1 MYLRNE
7 LSTGSESM
15 EKLKELNRYQKG
27 LLISMITM
35 ALFFAIVYFKTISQV
50 GFAYIDTILIPTWEN
65 GSTVYS
71 GKIQGEKTIFTVSED
86 KTVVFQYGDKTYGP
100 YTLEEDYT
108 AIPKDGE
115 MKEYMTGVELRQGKD
130 ILFRGG
136 ILEVEDSY
144 WLLYNEDG
152 TLHDFGFTYVTSN
165 GIEVD
170 QNGNVVDS
178 VEPSATII
186 IELINGPKLTHK
198 GDWSAWYGAV
208 LLCIFNAVSIF
219 FADEL
224 FRWSL
229 AFRIRNAERI
239 EPSEGEIVGRYVVW
253 TSMTVMALVV
263 FIMGLW

>member
-1 MYLRNE
+1 
-7 LSTGSESM
+7 M
-15 EKLKELNRYQKG
+15 ERLKSLNCYQKG
-27 LLISMITM
+27 LIISMIIM
-35 ALFFAIVYFKTISQV
+35 ALFFAIVYFKIISQV
-50 GFAYIDTILIPTWEN
+50 GFDYMDTILIPTKEN
-65 GSTVYS
+65 GSTIYA
-71 GKIQGEKTIFTVSED
+71 GKIQGKQAYFTVSED
-86 KTVVFQYGDKTYGP
+86 KTVVFQFGDKTYGT
-100 YTLEEDYT
+100 YTLKEDST
-108 AIPKDGE
+108 AIPKDGK
-115 MKEYMTGVELRQGKD
+115 MKEYMTGVELHQGED

-178 VEPSATII
+178 MAPSATTI
-186 IELINGPKLTHK
+186 IELINEPRLTHK

-208 LLCIFNAVSIF
+208 LLCIFNAVSIL

-229 AFRIRNAERI
+229 AFRIRNAELA

-253 TSMTVMALVV
+253 TLLTVAALLV
-263 FIMGLW
+263 FVLGLW

>member
-1 MYLRNE
+1 MYLRNG

-15 EKLKELNRYQKG
+15 EKLKNLNRYQKG
-27 LLISMITM
+27 LLISMIIM
-35 ALFFAIVYFKTISQV
+35 ALFFAIVYFNIISQV
-50 GFAYIDTILIPTWEN
+50 GFAYMDTILTPTWEN

-71 GKIQGEKTIFTVSED
+71 GKIQGKQAHFTVSED
-86 KTVVFQYGDKTYGP
+86 KNVVFQYSDKTYGP

-108 AIPKDGE
+108 AIPKDRE

-178 VEPSATII
+178 VAPSATTI

-198 GDWSAWYGAV
+198 GEWSAWFGGV
-208 LLCIFNAVSIF
+208 LLCVVNTVLIL

-224 FRWSL
+224 FRGSL
-229 AFRIRNAERI
+229 AFRIRNAELI
-239 EPSEGEIVGRYVVW
+239 EPSEGEMVGRYVVW
-253 TSMTVMALVV
+253 TLLTVTVLAI